1 MLSDITNSV
10 HPGHGHHLQGEGQ
23 SQSQSQ
29 SRNQSQTQSQPSVL
43 KPLRIVK
50 RTQNT
55 RTNGHRNKHMTISTE
70 NIHASHSETQ
80 KNQSLSGK
88 RRFSPVIS
96 SSTNIPCSSSVPKMS
111 EYPSYRFNKIIQEES
126 DMLFP
131 FYRSGLKTENVR
143 LRNNEPKLD
152 FSNDITF
159 FKNVT
164 KKYKRPMVFKY
175 INITD
180 VTGTKRSCKNVFN
193 DACGAPD
200 PILACFTHMKHE
212 NNLRFGD
219 NLITVNFNGSYDMKH
234 NPVQPVTLSNDDE
247 DDEVLYH
254 SDEGECSRLENSDLD
269 DSTEKGS
276 DLDLDLGSDID
287 IDIDVDA
294 SIEDDDNDDSHFDI
308 AEDSILNSSM
318 ISQGMPTFPDA
329 LHGKGIRTPNG
340 SPSKRV
346 HTSTEPSRSPVK
358 QETLLRTLKGKISP
372 IKTLQNRRAGH
383 INKSNG
389 NESSKPVKF
398 NYAKWD
404 NSMTISAK
412 AIMKM
417 VDDSLVS
424 SDTEMYN
431 QTCSFLAMKAGKS
444 GAVSGLGKEVQID
457 AADLMDALNGEE
469 TDGTESAD
477 LAHYMQSMKIK
488 E

>member
-1 MLSDITNSV
+1 MLSDTTTSV
-10 HPGHGHHLQGEGQ
+10 QGHGNIQGEGQ
-23 SQSQSQ
+23 
-29 SRNQSQTQSQPSVL
+29 NQSQCQIQTQNQPSVL

-55 RTNGHRNKHMTISTE
+55 RTNGQRTKHMTISTG
-70 NIHASHSETQ
+70 NTHASHSETQ

-96 SSTNIPCSSSVPKMS
+96 SSTDIPCSSSVPKMS
-111 EYPSYRFNKIIQEES
+111 EYPNYRFNKIIQEES

-131 FYRSGLKTENVR
+131 FYRSGLKTENVH

-175 INITD
+175 IKIAD

-219 NLITVNFNGSYDMKH
+219 NLITVNLNGSYEMKH
-234 NPVQPVTLSNDDE
+234 SPVQPVTLSNDDE

-269 DSTEKGS
+269 DSTEKDS

-287 IDIDVDA
+287 IDVDA
-294 SIEDDDNDDSHFDI
+294 SVEGDDNDDSHFDI

-318 ISQGMPTFPDA
+318 ISQGMPTFLDA

-372 IKTLQNRRAGH
+372 IKTLQNHRAGH

-389 NESSKPVKF
+389 NESSKPIKF

-457 AADLMDALNGEE
+457 AADLMDALNDEE
-469 TDGTESAD
+469 TEGPESAD
-477 LAHYMQSMKIK
+477 LAHYMQSMKIN